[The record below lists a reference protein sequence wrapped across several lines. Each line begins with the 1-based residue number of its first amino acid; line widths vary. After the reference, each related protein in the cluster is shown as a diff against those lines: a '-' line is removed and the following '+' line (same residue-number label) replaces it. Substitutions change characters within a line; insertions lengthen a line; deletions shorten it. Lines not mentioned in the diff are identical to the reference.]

1 MPCKKNFRQWS
12 TRSRGRPADGAT
24 RRRSTCRMSS
34 IYRTNRPER
43 SSAACALRHWLHGW
57 MRSELLRPLGAAAHE
72 AAAAAVTARRWTP
85 MSDLKPSQPIS
96 AHAAAELGEAVQTLD
111 LRACPNCSV
120 PVEKDGGCDHMRCRH
135 CWILPSAVTTFGGPV
150 RQGARLLAVIDH

>member
-1 MPCKKNFRQWS
+1 
-12 TRSRGRPADGAT
+12 
-24 RRRSTCRMSS
+24 
-34 IYRTNRPER
+34 
-43 SSAACALRHWLHGW
+43 
-57 MRSELLRPLGAAAHE
+57 
-72 AAAAAVTARRWTP
+72 